1 MPSESQRERLGNS
14 LGASLGNSLG
24 ESLGKS
30 SGSSRDGA
38 RSGGPRP
45 TSLIDHWR
53 SARRAGETIPSYEAV
68 VLGTLGRHADQAAL
82 IATADGLPT
91 RILWSGSRFSAWL
104 QRSETAPGES
114 GCAVS
119 DLGEDV
125 RQPLNEVVAR
135 ALEQGAP
142 AQARCDCVSDGI
154 VTGITF
160 LALPLSWGS
169 GQPLVLLSLSGQP
182 SRYDLVKAIFGATDQ
197 GMLAL
202 STVRG
207 SDGRLIDL
215 KIVAANEGAGRML
228 GRTIP
233 DLQWRRLTHIV
244 PGLVETKAL
253 RRLFRIIEAERR
265 AVFELS
271 IPVPDGNTRHLKIE
285 AGCIGDLLALT
296 FVDVGDLKAREA
308 SARLLLENNP
318 LPMWLVDRDTH
329 RFLAVNDA
337 ALAHYG
343 YARERFLAMIQGD
356 LEPPALA
363 LAGPGLPRIHLR
375 ADGARIE
382 VNLFERVLDFHG
394 RAAVLAAVV
403 DVTERRRAEAR
414 IAHMAHHD
422 ALTDLPNRV
431 VLRERLEAAIAQ
443 RRRGGVGACLL
454 CLDLDHFKSVN
465 DTLGHS
471 AGDALLRAVAGR
483 LLQAGQ
489 EAVGHD
495 RARAGAGVLV
505 ARMGGDEFAILV
517 EDAPGPEPVQAERA
531 RTLCARLIRSLGQ
544 PFPIQDRSVRIGV
557 SIGVARLPPAG
568 TDPDRLLR
576 NADLA
581 LYQAKAAGRN
591 THRVFDPAMEAEV
604 QLRRGLEQ
612 DLRDAFAAG
621 ALAVHY
627 QPILGARSGALTGF
641 EALLRWCHPERGVIA
656 PAAFVPLAEETGLI
670 GPIGEW
676 VLQQACAEA
685 ARWPGNLRVAVNLSP
700 LQVRDRR
707 LVPLVARVLAEAG
720 LAPERLELEITETV
734 LLVENAANL
743 ATLHRLRAL
752 GVRIALDDFG
762 TGYSSLSYLR
772 AFPFDRIK
780 IDRSFVGEM
789 ESNPQ
794 SAAIVRAIIDLG
806 TSLGIATTA
815 EGIETETQRDRL
827 RATACDEVQGY
838 LFGRPMPVGEVRRR
852 LAA

>member
-1 MPSESQRERLGNS
+1 MPSESQRESQGL
-14 LGASLGNSLG
+14 
-24 ESLGKS
+24 
-30 SGSSRDGA
+30 SRDGV
-38 RSGGPRP
+38 RPGGPRP
-45 TSLIDHWR
+45 ATLIDHWR
-53 SARRAGETIPSYEAV
+53 SARRAGEAIPSYEAV

-91 RILWSGSRFSAWL
+91 RILWSGSRFAAWL
-104 QRSETAPGES
+104 QRSETAPGEI

-135 ALEQGAP
+135 ALEQGGP
-142 AQARCDCVSDGI
+142 AQTRCDCVSDGI
-154 VTGITF
+154 VTGTTF
-160 LALPLSWGS
+160 LALPLSWGA

-207 SDGRLIDL
+207 HDGRASDF
-215 KIVAANEGAGRML
+215 KIVAANEGAARML
-228 GRTIP
+228 GRAIP
-233 DLQWRRLTHIV
+233 DLQWRRLTDIV
-244 PGLVETKAL
+244 PGLVQTKAL

-271 IPVPDGNTRHLKIE
+271 IPVPDGGTRHLKIE

-308 SARLLLENNP
+308 SARLLFENNP

-337 ALAHYG
+337 ALVHYG
-343 YARERFLAMIQGD
+343 YARERFLAMIQGE
-356 LEPPALA
+356 LEPAALA
-363 LAGPGLPRIHLR
+363 VAGPGLPRIHLR
-375 ADGARIE
+375 ADGSRIE
-382 VNLFERVLDFHG
+382 VNLFERILDFHG

-403 DVTERRRAEAR
+403 DVTERRRVEAR

-431 VLRERLEAAIAQ
+431 LLRERLEAAIAE
-443 RRRGGVGACLL
+443 RRRSGTGAWLL

-471 AGDALLRAVAGR
+471 AGDALLRGVAER
-483 LLQAGQ
+483 LLRAGQ
-489 EAVGHD
+489 DVVG
-495 RARAGAGVLV
+495 REVSGQEVPGQGVLV

-517 EDAPGPEPVQAERA
+517 GDDSRPEPVQAERVRA
-531 RTLCARLIRSLGQ
+531 LCGALIRSLGQ
-544 PFPIQDRSVRIGV
+544 PFPIQGQSVRIGV
-557 SIGVARLPPAG
+557 SIGLARLPPDG

-581 LYQAKAAGRN
+581 LYRAKAAGRN
-591 THRVFDPAMEAEV
+591 THRVFEPAMEAGA
-604 QLRRGLEQ
+604 QLRRALEQ
-612 DLRDAFAAG
+612 DLRAAFAAG
-621 ALAVHY
+621 ALEVHY
-627 QPILGARSGALTGF
+627 QPILGAKSGALTGF
-641 EALLRWCHPERGVIA
+641 EALLRWRHPERGLIA
-656 PAAFVPLAEETGLI
+656 PAEFVPLAEETGLI

-685 ARWPGNLRVAVNLSP
+685 AGWPGDLRVAVNLSP
-700 LQVRDRR
+700 LQFRDRR
-707 LVPLVARVLAEAG
+707 LAHMVARVLAEAG
-720 LAPERLELEITETV
+720 LAPGRLELEITETV

-780 IDRSFVGEM
+780 IDRSFVREM

-794 SAAIVRAIIDLG
+794 AAAIVRAIIGLG

-815 EGIETETQRDRL
+815 EGIETEAQRARL

-838 LFGRPMPVGEVRRR
+838 LFGRPMPVAEARRR

>member
-1 MPSESQRERLGNS
+1 M
-14 LGASLGNSLG
+14 
-24 ESLGKS
+24 
-30 SGSSRDGA
+30 
-38 RSGGPRP
+38 
-45 TSLIDHWR
+45 
-53 SARRAGETIPSYEAV
+53 PSYEAV

-91 RILWSGSRFSAWL
+91 RILWGGSRFAAWL
-104 QRSETAPGES
+104 QRSETAPGEI

-135 ALEQGAP
+135 ALEQGGP
-142 AQARCDCVSDGI
+142 AQTRCDCVSDGI

-160 LALPLSWGS
+160 LALPLSWGAE
-169 GQPLVLLSLSGQP
+169 QPLVLLSLSGQP

-207 SDGRLIDL
+207 PDGRPSDF
-215 KIVAANEGAGRML
+215 KVVAANEGAARML

-233 DLQWRRLTHIV
+233 DLQWRRLTDIV

-253 RRLFRIIEAERR
+253 PRLFRIIEAEHR

-271 IPVPDGNTRHLKIE
+271 IPVPGEGTRHLKIE

-308 SARLLLENNP
+308 SARLLFENNP

-337 ALAHYG
+337 ALTHYG

-356 LEPPALA
+356 LEPAALA
-363 LAGPGLPRIHLR
+363 VAGPGLPRIHLR
-375 ADGARIE
+375 ADGTRIE

-394 RAAVLAAVV
+394 RTAVLAAVV
-403 DVTERRRAEAR
+403 DVTERRRVEAR

-431 VLRERLEAAIAQ
+431 LLRERLEAAIAQ
-443 RRRGGVGACLL
+443 RRRNGVGAWLL

-471 AGDALLRAVAGR
+471 AGDALLCSVAGR

-489 EAVGHD
+489 EAAGREATGEGPGPD
-495 RARAGAGVLV
+495 RGRLGEGVLV

-517 EDAPGPEPVQAERA
+517 EDAPGPEPVQAERV

-544 PFPIQDRSVRIGV
+544 PFPIQGQSVHIGV
-557 SIGVARLPPAG
+557 SIGVARLPPDG
-568 TDPDRLLR
+568 TDPDHLLR
-576 NADLA
+576 SADLA

-591 THRVFDPAMEAEV
+591 THRVFEPAMEAGV
-604 QLRRGLEQ
+604 QLRRALEQ
-612 DLRDAFAAG
+612 DLRGAFAAG
-621 ALAVHY
+621 ALEVHY
-627 QPILGARSGALTGF
+627 QPILAAGSGALTGF
-641 EALLRWCHPERGVIA
+641 EALLRWCHPERGSIA
-656 PAAFVPLAEETGLI
+656 PAEFVPLAEETGLI

-685 ARWPGNLRVAVNLSP
+685 ARWPGDLRVAVNLSP
-700 LQVRDRR
+700 LQFRDRR
-707 LVPLVARVLAEAG
+707 LAPVVARVLAEAG

-815 EGIETETQRDRL
+815 EGIETETQFDRL

-838 LFGRPMPVGEVRRR
+838 LFGRPMPVVEARRR

>member
-1 MPSESQRERLGNS
+1 MPSESQRERQGL
-14 LGASLGNSLG
+14 
-24 ESLGKS
+24 
-30 SGSSRDGA
+30 SRDGV
-38 RSGGPRP
+38 RPGGPRP
-45 TSLIDHWR
+45 ATLIDHWR
-53 SARRAGETIPSYEAV
+53 SARRAGEAIPSYEAV

-91 RILWSGSRFSAWL
+91 RILWSGSRFAAWL
-104 QRSETAPGES
+104 QRSETAPGEI

-135 ALEQGAP
+135 ALEQGGP
-142 AQARCDCVSDGI
+142 AQTRCDCVSDGI
-154 VTGITF
+154 VTGTTF
-160 LALPLSWGS
+160 LALPLSWGA

-207 SDGRLIDL
+207 HDGRASDF
-215 KIVAANEGAGRML
+215 KIVAANEGAARML
-228 GRTIP
+228 GRAIP
-233 DLQWRRLTHIV
+233 DLQWRRLTDIV
-244 PGLVETKAL
+244 PGLVQTKAL

-271 IPVPDGNTRHLKIE
+271 IPVPDGGTRHLKIE

-308 SARLLLENNP
+308 SARLLFENNP

-337 ALAHYG
+337 ALVHYG
-343 YARERFLAMIQGD
+343 YARERFLAMIQGE
-356 LEPPALA
+356 LEPAALA
-363 LAGPGLPRIHLR
+363 VAGPGLPRIHLR
-375 ADGARIE
+375 ADGSRIE
-382 VNLFERVLDFHG
+382 VNLFERILDFHG

-403 DVTERRRAEAR
+403 DVTERRRVEAR

-431 VLRERLEAAIAQ
+431 LLRERLEAAIAE
-443 RRRGGVGACLL
+443 RRRSGTGAWLL

-471 AGDALLRAVAGR
+471 AGDALLRGVAER
-483 LLQAGQ
+483 LLRAGQ
-489 EAVGHD
+489 DVVG
-495 RARAGAGVLV
+495 REVSGQEVPGQGVLV

-517 EDAPGPEPVQAERA
+517 GDDSRPEPVQAERVRA
-531 RTLCARLIRSLGQ
+531 LCGALIRSLGQ
-544 PFPIQDRSVRIGV
+544 PFPIQGQSVRIGV
-557 SIGVARLPPAG
+557 SIGLARLPPDG

-581 LYQAKAAGRN
+581 LYRAKAAGRN
-591 THRVFDPAMEAEV
+591 THRVFEPAMEAGA
-604 QLRRGLEQ
+604 QLRRALEQ
-612 DLRDAFAAG
+612 DLRAAFAAG
-621 ALAVHY
+621 ALEVHY
-627 QPILGARSGALTGF
+627 QPILGAKSGALTGF
-641 EALLRWCHPERGVIA
+641 EALLRWRHPERGLIA
-656 PAAFVPLAEETGLI
+656 PAEFVPLAEETGLI

-685 ARWPGNLRVAVNLSP
+685 AGWPGDLRVAVNLSP
-700 LQVRDRR
+700 LQFRDRR
-707 LVPLVARVLAEAG
+707 LAHMVARVLAEAG
-720 LAPERLELEITETV
+720 LAPGRLELEITETV

-780 IDRSFVGEM
+780 IDRSFVREM

-794 SAAIVRAIIDLG
+794 AAAIVRAIIGLG

-815 EGIETETQRDRL
+815 EGIETEAQLARL

-838 LFGRPMPVGEVRRR
+838 LFGRPMPVAEARRR